1 MIVSVIGSSSK
12 GNCSHVKFENG
23 VEIFLDSG
31 ISPSKITMKK
41 SLKYVLVTHSHA
53 DHAKYAKELAEKYGC
68 KIVLTQGTK
77 DKLSLSAEYC
87 VLVSTYEE
95 LVPQMALKYV
105 NEAAKYPNEFLVVA
119 LKTYHDDPEP
129 CAFAVFC
136 GTEFLFYIMDT
147 GRIPDTHRFLFDVIF
162 VEANF
167 TPKKLAESLA
177 NDDTNGLIAGR
188 VNSGFGHV
196 GLTEVYD
203 AYKSILQYEPLIL
216 LGHRS
221 AKNFDEKEYEE
232 MPEDFKKCSRLIES
246 GKSYSNCPF

>member
-31 ISPSKITMKK
+31 ISPSKIKMKK
-41 SLKYVLVTHSHA
+41 SLKYVLVTHSHS
-53 DHAKYAKELAEKYGC
+53 DHSKYAKELSEKYGC

-77 DKLSLSAEYC
+77 DKLGLSDEC
-87 VLVSTYEE
+87 CIVLKTHEE
-95 LVPQMALKYV
+95 LVPQMALNYV
-105 NEAAKYPNEFLVVA
+105 NEAVKYPNGFFVVA
-119 LKTYHDDPEP
+119 IKTYHDDPEP

-136 GTEFLFYIMDT
+136 GTESLFYIMDT
-147 GRIPDTHRFLFDVIF
+147 GRIPDTHRFMFDVIF
-162 VEANF
+162 AEANH
-167 TPKKLAESLA
+167 TPKRLAESLT
-177 NDDTNGLIAGR
+177 NDDTTGLIAGR

-203 AYKSILQYEPLIL
+203 AYKSILKYEPMIL

-232 MPEDFKKCSRLIES
+232 MPEDFKKFSRLVES